1 MSELIVYPS
10 FHDTAFEISYH
21 NFFYGIFLGVLQ
33 DEKSVQVKSN
43 KESGD
48 GRYDVKKSG
57 DEDSLEI
64 DAKKALQQII
74 DKKYSHGSTN
84 YECHLIGVSFF
95 KKKMSNFE
103 VKTIYP

>member
-1 MSELIVYPS
+1 
-10 FHDTAFEISYH
+10 
-21 NFFYGIFLGVLQ
+21 

-48 GRYDVKKSG
+48 GRYDVKVEFQNLKRVFIFEFKKSG

-64 DAKKALQQII
+64 DAKKALQQIV

-95 KKKMSNFE
+95 KKKMSNLE
-103 VKTIYP
+103 